1 MTYKTGA
8 QTPKFSWIV
17 ALLLLSLPLLSI
29 YVAGIPAA
37 AAATP
42 VSGTPTVEAASP
54 EVTPTPEEPLT
65 LEKYIERAQ
74 AGLEAGE
81 FQAAIADFSQAARL
95 DRENADIY
103 YWRGLAFKGLQDLEQ
118 AMADFDKALELNA
131 DLTAA
136 YVERGDSHLQ
146 SGDLWQA
153 LSDLDEAILQ
163 DSELAEAYIKRGLIN
178 LRLDYPEDAV
188 KDLDEA
194 LQLQPESAQAYAV
207 RGLAYAGTGEQ
218 EQALADL
225 EEAIR
230 LAPEDPAVYLARG
243 NAHVQAGD
251 YEPALA
257 DFEEAIGLEPENALL
272 YLARASAYA
281 GAGDSDKAVA
291 DLEQAAALSNNSDS
305 QERMAALIDLLQDPA
320 MEPEVAGLIARGLVA
335 MEEKGYYQAIPIF
348 SEAMDLAPDNARPYY
363 WRGGS
368 HYAVYNYDEAVAD
381 YTQAIELDP
390 AYAAAYY
397 RRGVVNYFLDDNEQA
412 IADFSQAIELG
423 PDDPAPYYWR
433 GLTHYYLD
441 NHEQALADLSVA
453 VELDPDNPDP
463 HFWQADIY
471 QYGLRDFEQAVPA
484 YTQALD
490 LGYNKPGEVY
500 RWRAEAYARQ
510 GLYEPAL
517 ADYEQAIALSPG
529 DTSAYNSMC
538 WFGSLLGH
546 AEDVLE
552 ACDEAVAMEPDSWD
566 HHDSR
571 GLARALTGD
580 EAGAIEDFEAVIE
593 LLKQDESYEPGAYG
607 REDWLAALKAG
618 QNPFDQ
624 ATLEALL
631 SPAATET
638 EPVETEEVPEP
649 AETQPPAE
657 TQSPAEAAA
666 QEGFNYLDQEKYD
679 EAIAAFQQAIGLD
692 AAYGPAYLGL
702 GYAYAFGPGNLQQA
716 IQALETY
723 LELVPDDS
731 DRASVE
737 EDITYLK
744 GLLAQQKPAYDIP
757 AGKALFVFRNYCGVD
772 WNIDVGPYFVQVP
785 AKPADKEY
793 AEGTIVIDPGTYTWK
808 GHSPGGGY
816 YLGGEGGNQAFEFT
830 VAAGE
835 VHTEGCQ

>member
-1 MTYKTGA
+1 MSYKTGA
-8 QTPKFSWIV
+8 QALKFSWIM
-17 ALLLLSLPLLSI
+17 ALLMLSLPLLSV
-29 YVAGIPAA
+29 YVAGVPAA

-42 VSGTPTVEAASP
+42 VSGTPTVEVASP
-54 EVTPTPEEPLT
+54 ETTPTPEKPLT
-65 LEKYIERAQ
+65 LEEYIERGQ
-74 AGLEAGE
+74 ASLESGE
-81 FQAAIADFSQAARL
+81 FEAAMADFSRAARL
-95 DRENADIY
+95 ERENADIY
-103 YWRGLAFKGLQDLEQ
+103 YWRGLAFKGLQNLKR
-118 AMADFDKALELNA
+118 AIADFDKALELNA

-136 YVERGDSHLQ
+136 YLERGDSHLQ
-146 SGDLWQA
+146 SGNLWQA

-163 DSELAEAYIKRGLIN
+163 DSELAEAYIKRGLTN
-178 LRLDYPEDAV
+178 FRLDYPEDAV
-188 KDLDEA
+188 SDLDEA
-194 LQLQPESAQAYAV
+194 LQLEPESAQAYAV
-207 RGLAYAGTGEQ
+207 RGLAYARAGENQ
-218 EQALADL
+218 AQALADL
-225 EEAIR
+225 EEAVR

-243 NAHVQAGD
+243 NVYVQAGD
-251 YEPALA
+251 YKLALA
-257 DFEEAIGLEPENALL
+257 DFEEAIGLEPGNALL

-281 GAGDSDKAVA
+281 GAGDNDTAVA
-291 DLEQAAALSNNSDS
+291 DLEQAVALSDNSDS
-305 QERMAALIDLLQDPA
+305 QERMAALVELLQDPA
-320 MEPEVAGLIARGLVA
+320 MEPEVAGLIARGAIA
-335 MEEKGYYQAIPIF
+335 MEEMSYYQAIPIF
-348 SEAMDLAPDNARPYY
+348 SEAMDLAPDNSRPYY
-363 WRGGS
+363 WRGGG

-412 IADFSQAIELG
+412 IADFGQAIELN

-441 NHEQALADLSVA
+441 DNEQALADLSQA
-453 VELDPDNPDP
+453 VELAPDNPDP
-463 HFWQADIY
+463 YFWRADVY
-471 QYGLRDFEQAVPA
+471 QYGLRDFQQAIPD

-490 LGYNKPGEVY
+490 LGYSNPAEVY

-510 GLYEPAL
+510 GLYEQSRADFEL
-517 ADYEQAIALSPG
+517 AVALSP
-529 DTSAYNSMC
+529 DDASAYNALC

-546 AEDVLE
+546 AEDVLA
-552 ACDEAVAMEPDSWD
+552 ACDEAVALEPDSWD

-593 LLKQDESYEPGAYG
+593 FLKVDESYQPGAYG

-631 SPAATET
+631 APGAVEAET
-638 EPVETEEVPEP
+638 VETEDTPKP
-649 AETQPPAE
+649 AETQP
-657 TQSPAEAAA
+657 PAEAAA

-702 GYAYAFGPGNLQQA
+702 GYAYAFGPGNFQQA

-723 LELVPDDS
+723 LKLIPDAS

-737 EDITYLK
+737 EDIAYLK

-793 AEGTIVIDPGTYTWK
+793 AEGTVVIDPGKYTWK

-816 YLGGEGGNQAFEFT
+816 YLGGEGGNQACEFT

-835 VHTEGCQ
+835 VHTEGCR